1 MNFMQSLRVQLKQL
15 LIYNKFVGIAS
26 QEFNKNNLLV
36 VIPTNLPAVGRSGN
50 PFYLAIVS
58 WIPVFTGMTLKVSS
72 FQFERDDSS
81 VSHHPLEVFQPFQVL
96 WNF

>member
-1 MNFMQSLRVQLKQL
+1 MRVRLKQS

-36 VIPTNLPAVGRSGN
+36 VIPTELPAVGRSGN

-72 FQFERDDSS
+72 FQFERDDIRSNHHHLK
-81 VSHHPLEVFQPFQVL
+81 VSQLFREL
-96 WNF
+96 SNF